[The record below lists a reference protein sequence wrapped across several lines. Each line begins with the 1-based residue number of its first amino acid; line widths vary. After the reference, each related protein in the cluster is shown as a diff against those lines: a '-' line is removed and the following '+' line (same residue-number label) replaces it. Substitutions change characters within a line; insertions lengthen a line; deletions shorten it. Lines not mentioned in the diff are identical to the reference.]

1 MAVESGISLPTII
14 KWDKGG
20 NVHEILAEK
29 LTATAKRL
37 GLLGK
42 REAGR

>member
-20 NVHEILAEK
+20 NVHDALAEK
-29 LTATAKRL
+29 LTITAKRL

>member
-1 MAVESGISLPTII
+1 MAAESGISLPTVI

-20 NVHEILAEK
+20 NVHETLDEK
-29 LTATAKRL
+29 LTVTAKRL

-42 REAGR
+42 REAGK